1 MTERFMADV
10 RRLFEL
16 QDQLK
21 SVRDSIKDRATSL
34 RGELAQ
40 ADASVKAYM
49 LDNGLEICNYQG
61 QRLQLALN
69 ERPMPLTRA
78 AIAAGLR
85 KHLSEADAER
95 CMLDMQA
102 AAGTK
107 RVAALRRARR
117 TAARG
122 PRAVARAAAQQ
133 PAAQQPAAQTA
144 AQQPA
149 AQQPAAQQPA
159 RALASPVQADF
170 DAPPALDSDSD

>member
-1 MTERFMADV
+1 MADV

-21 SVRDSIKDRATSL
+21 SVRDSIRDRAASL

-40 ADASVKAYM
+40 ADASVKTYM

-69 ERPMPLTRA
+69 ERAMPLTRA
-78 AIAAGLR
+78 AITAGLR

-95 CMLDMQA
+95 CMLDIQA

-107 RVAALRRARR
+107 RAATLRRARR
-117 TAARG
+117 TAARATRTG
-122 PRAVARAAAQQ
+122 TKQ
-133 PAAQQPAAQTA
+133 PAAQQPA

-159 RALASPVQADF
+159 RVLVSSAPVDF